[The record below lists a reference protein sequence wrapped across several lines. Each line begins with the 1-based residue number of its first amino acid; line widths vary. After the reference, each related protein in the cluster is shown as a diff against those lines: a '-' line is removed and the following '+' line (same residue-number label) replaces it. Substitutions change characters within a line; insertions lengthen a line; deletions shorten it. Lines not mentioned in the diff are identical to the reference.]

1 MNKERLKNGLE
12 KMGIAADETAL
23 DRFEAFHAILDEY
36 NARMDLTAVL
46 DEDERV
52 DRHDLDSAAPLAH
65 GLLMPGAKVIDV
77 GTGAGFPGLPLAI
90 LRPDAD
96 FTLLDSQQKRI
107 DFIAETAALLGLEN
121 THCEAMRAEEAP
133 RGLHEGFDIAVSRAV
148 ARLNVLCELCLPFVR
163 VGGSFISMKAADCA
177 EEVAEAA
184 KAIETLGGSAPEIRT
199 YTIPGTDV
207 VRTAVIIKK
216 TAPTPAKYPRRWAR
230 ISKQPL

>member
-1 MNKERLKNGLE
+1 MENILRSGLEELGISAPEAAFARFRTYYERLTEVGSAMN
-12 KMGIAADETAL
+12 
-23 DRFEAFHAILDEY
+23 
-36 NARMDLTAVL
+36 LTAIEGEGPVARL
-46 DEDERV
+46 
-52 DRHDLDSAAPLAH
+52 HFLDSAA
-65 GLLMPGAKVIDV
+65 LLNYADFSGARVVDV
-77 GTGAGFPGLPLAI
+77 GTGAGLSGPAAGDTAPGRGLHAAGQPAK
-90 LRPDAD
+90 AH
-96 FTLLDSQQKRI
+96 SS
-107 DFIAETAALLGLEN
+107 FIAETAALLGLEN

-133 RGLHEGFDIAVSRAV
+133 AEYREGFDIAVSRAV

>member
-1 MNKERLKNGLE
+1 MN
-12 KMGIAADETAL
+12 
-23 DRFEAFHAILDEY
+23 
-36 NARMDLTAVL
+36 LTAIEGEGPVARL
-46 DEDERV
+46 
-52 DRHDLDSAAPLAH
+52 HFLDSAA
-65 GLLMPGAKVIDV
+65 LLNYADFSGARVVDV

-121 THCEAMRAEEAP
+121 TRCEAMRAEEAP
-133 RGLHEGFDIAVSRAV
+133 AEYREGFGIAVSRAV

>member
-1 MNKERLKNGLE
+1 MP
-12 KMGIAADETAL
+12 ISPAL
-23 DRFEAFHAILDEY
+23 
-36 NARMDLTAVL
+36 
-46 DEDERV
+46 RV
-52 DRHDLDSAAPLAH
+52 
-65 GLLMPGAKVIDV
+65 VDV

-90 LRPDAD
+90 LRRTRTSRCWTA
-96 FTLLDSQQKRI
+96 SKSAI

-133 RGLHEGFDIAVSRAV
+133 AEYREGFDIAVSRAV

>member
-1 MNKERLKNGLE
+1 MENILRSGLEELGISAPEAAFARFRTYYERLTEVGSVMN
-12 KMGIAADETAL
+12 
-23 DRFEAFHAILDEY
+23 
-36 NARMDLTAVL
+36 LTAIEGEGPVARL
-46 DEDERV
+46 
-52 DRHDLDSAAPLAH
+52 HFLDSAA
-65 GLLMPGAKVIDV
+65 LLNYADFSGARVVDV

-121 THCEAMRAEEAP
+121 THCEAMR
-133 RGLHEGFDIAVSRAV
+133 
-148 ARLNVLCELCLPFVR
+148 
-163 VGGSFISMKAADCA
+163 A

>member
-1 MNKERLKNGLE
+1 MENILRSGLEELGISAPEAAFARFRTYYERLTEVGSVMN
-12 KMGIAADETAL
+12 
-23 DRFEAFHAILDEY
+23 
-36 NARMDLTAVL
+36 LTAIEGEGPVARL
-46 DEDERV
+46 
-52 DRHDLDSAAPLAH
+52 HFLDSAA
-65 GLLMPGAKVIDV
+65 LLNYADFSGARVVDV

-133 RGLHEGFDIAVSRAV
+133 AEYREGFDIAVSRAV

-207 VRTAVIIKK
+207 VRAAVIIKK

>member
-1 MNKERLKNGLE
+1 MTMEEILTSGLAE
-12 KMGIAADETAL
+12 LGVPATAAQLSQLRAYYTL
-23 DRFEAFHAILDEY
+23 LDERSKVM
-36 NARMDLTAVL
+36 NLTAIEGEEATARL
-46 DEDERV
+46 
-52 DRHDLDSAAPLAH
+52 HFLDSAA
-65 GLLMPGAKVIDV
+65 LLRYVRLSGKTAADI
-77 GTGAGFPGLPLAI
+77 GSGAGFPGLVAAI
-90 LRPDAD
+90 LAPDAD
-96 FTLLDSQQKRI
+96 ITLIDSLQKRVTFQQEVC
-107 DFIAETAALLGLEN
+107 DTVGLGNVTCL
-121 THCEAMRAEEAP
+121 AGRAEEESAL
-133 RGLHEGFDIAVSRAV
+133 RESFEVVTSRAV
-148 ARLNVLCELCLPFVR
+148 ARMTMLCELCLPFVR